1 MPLSSPLLCKFN
13 NFPLFVPLFLINHIS
28 RLAAL
33 ACVDGIAFADAAP
46 AEGAEGKSSSMSFAF
61 NSMIACLLFFIF
73 LVGAAVDIPV
83 RQKNFVVI

>member
-1 MPLSSPLLCKFN
+1 MSSSLYSFN
-13 NFPLFVPLFLINHIS
+13 EYF

-33 ACVDGIAFADAAP
+33 ACVDGIAFADSAP

-83 RQKNFVVI
+83 RMKNGLVYTLIKKIC

>member
-1 MPLSSPLLCKFN
+1 MMPHPLYF
-13 NFPLFVPLFLINHIS
+13 FSIDIF

-46 AEGAEGKSSSMSFAF
+46 AEGAEGKTSSMSFAF

-83 RQKNFVVI
+83 CKQIGLVHSSIFRF